1 MNNKFKK
8 TLEAEVGRQ
17 DERKETLDRL
27 FIRAI
32 KLLRKEENF
41 GDYTKPP
48 IPEGYSHVEGKW
60 DTGFVIQD
68 ELGNQY
74 VWIPVGVLPS
84 NGTLDGKHFTEKFGR
99 RNYRN
104 DEFSQREFHEDIE
117 KKQLKS
123 VQKYGG
129 FYISRYTISK
139 SANGNPASVKDAMP
153 WTRINFYDAVKESK
167 KFGQGIVQSH
177 LWYGA
182 ECDSVLEWLKKTGK
196 HYKDIV
202 EDSTSWGNYCNCENS
217 HWEVVETGSCKK
229 WYANNIADLAGNVW
243 EWTQEVNNSLNRV
256 LRCGSCITYGDDS
269 PVAYRD
275 FGDAYN
281 NYSEVG
287 FRVALYIEQY

>member
-1 MNNKFKK
+1 MNNKFKNTLQAEECRMDEMK
-8 TLEAEVGRQ
+8 GTLE
-17 DERKETLDRL
+17 RL
-27 FIRAI
+27 FIRVT
-32 KLLRKEENF
+32 KPLGKEQNI

-68 ELGNQY
+68 QLDNQY
-74 VWIPVGVLPS
+74 VWVPVGTLPS
-84 NGTLDGKHFTEKFGR
+84 NGTLDGKRFTEKFGR

-104 DEFSQREFHEDIE
+104 DEFSQREFHEDMD

-139 SANGNPASVKDAMP
+139 SQNGNPASVKGAMP
-153 WTRINFYDAVKESK
+153 WTNIDFTDAVEESK
-167 KFGQGIVQSH
+167 KFGQGIVKSH

-182 ECDSVLEWLKKTGK
+182 ECDSVLEWIKETGK
-196 HYKDIV
+196 SHKEIA

-217 HWEVVETGSCKK
+217 HWVVVETGSCAE

-243 EWTQEVNNSLNRV
+243 EWTQERNNSSYRV
-256 LRCGSCITYGDDS
+256 LRCGSCYSYGDDS

-275 FGDAYN
+275 FSDTYSD
-281 NYSEVG
+281 YSEVG
-287 FRVALYIEQY
+287 FRVALYIE